1 MAGFNYTIITK
12 GSWDKSPR
20 VVLCFL
26 VFLTTVLFPGSAF
39 SDYRIFTRDHQI
51 STSSYCIEGNKLYLH
66 EGGEPLELSEV
77 TSISEESLT
86 PLDAQMNFDATKRF
100 THYLWWLQEI
110 EDGILKRQGDNLDT
124 LQTIDDLRASH
135 STSSLELKKTVKAFC
150 AELDDLE
157 LEVSVLKHY
166 WDQMR
171 IPQRS
176 LVLARDIKS
185 LQLLSLESSLQH
197 RRRYIRTWDPTYLE
211 YTREY
216 DRQAISFEQGFY
228 EALHQEKRY
237 KE

>member
-1 MAGFNYTIITK
+1 MAGFNYTIITE

-20 VVLCFL
+20 VALCFL

-51 STSSYCIEGNKLYLH
+51 STSSYWIEGNKLYLY
-66 EGGEPLELSEV
+66 EGGKPLKLSEV

-110 EDGILKRQGDNLDT
+110 EDGILKRQGINLEE
-124 LQTIDDLRASH
+124 LQALDDLRASH

-150 AELDDLE
+150 AELDDIE
-157 LEVSVLKHY
+157 REVSVLKHY

-171 IPQRS
+171 IPKRS
-176 LVLARDIKS
+176 LVLARDIKA

-228 EALHQEKRY
+228 DALGKMWD
-237 KE
+237 